1 MERIV
6 KASNDYKTY
15 LERHNHHNIGAFFAS
30 DYQEIKENSKS
41 LYDVMDLAL
50 TAGFMIGYR
59 RAKREERHKKGLC
72 NG

>member
-15 LERHNHHNIGAFFAS
+15 LKRNDHHNIGAFFAS

-59 RAKREERHKKGLC
+59 RAKKEERQKKGLC

>member
-15 LERHNHHNIGAFFAS
+15 LKRNDHNIGAFFAT

-41 LYDVMDLAL
+41 LYDVMYLAL

-59 RAKREERHKKGLC
+59 RAKKEERQKKGLC

>member
-15 LERHNHHNIGAFFAS
+15 RKRNDHNNIGAFFAS

-41 LYDVMDLAL
+41 LYDVMYLAL

-59 RAKREERHKKGLC
+59 RAKKEERQKKGVC

>member
-15 LERHNHHNIGAFFAS
+15 LKRNDHHNIGAFFTS

-41 LYDVMDLAL
+41 LDDVMDLAL

-59 RAKREERHKKGLC
+59 RAKREEKRKKGLC

>member
-15 LERHNHHNIGAFFAS
+15 RKRNDHYNIGAFFAS

-50 TAGFMIGYR
+50 MAGFMIGYR
-59 RAKREERHKKGLC
+59 RAKREERLKKGLC

>member
-1 MERIV
+1 MERIL
-6 KASNDYKTY
+6 KASQDYNTY
-15 LERHNHHNIGAFFAS
+15 LKRHDHHNIGAFFAS

-41 LYDVMDLAL
+41 LYDIMDLAL

-59 RAKREERHKKGLC
+59 RAKKEERQKKGLC